1 MEIDEKIKQAKE
13 KFLVEYM
20 DHEANLSQYEQ
31 EYKSRYWGLCYF
43 GKLNK
48 QLLLWINKILRIE

>member
-20 DHEANLSQYEQ
+20 DHEANLSHYEQ
-31 EYKSRYWGLCYF
+31 EYKSRYWGFSYF
-43 GKLNK
+43 RKLKK
-48 QLLLWINKILRIE
+48 QLLLWIN